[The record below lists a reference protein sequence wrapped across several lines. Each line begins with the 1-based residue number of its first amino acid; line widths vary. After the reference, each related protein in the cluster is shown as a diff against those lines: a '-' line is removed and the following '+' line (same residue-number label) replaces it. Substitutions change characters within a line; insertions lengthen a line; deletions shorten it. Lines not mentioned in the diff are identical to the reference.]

1 MDIQWFPYKTCKKG
15 KEGDFLHIGRLN
27 GRSWRDQMPGRM
39 AGQMVGW
46 MVWAEG
52 VKWQEISRGLKAF
65 KTMGWHVTA
74 VRTARDS
81 DVRAEK
87 LK

>member
-1 MDIQWFPYKTCKKG
+1 
-15 KEGDFLHIGRLN
+15 
-27 GRSWRDQMPGRM
+27 
-39 AGQMVGW
+39 
-46 MVWAEG
+46 
-52 VKWQEISRGLKAF
+52 
-65 KTMGWHVTA
+65 VTA